1 MSRNPLFQI
10 RLDEVKA
17 FKAEHGHTN
26 IHHLCSSKGNKRN
39 TLYSWLR
46 LQRARYKALPDC
58 FRRYRVMTQAEID
71 ALDAIGF
78 EWDRGPTDRSLTQ
91 RPTFWEM
98 LESLK
103 DFKHE
108 HGHTNVHYGLSKR
121 DKTLY
126 CFINQQR
133 LRRTALPHAYHQSRI
148 MVQEEIDALDDIGFQ
163 WTPTPVDRRNFSS
176 FSRRVDE
183 LKAFKHKHGHLN
195 MCYDGAQNTTENSL
209 HRWAQVQRQRYKAI
223 PIRHHSHAVMIPE
236 EIDALNAI
244 GFDWE
249 PPPVR

>member
-1 MSRNPLFQI
+1 M
-10 RLDEVKA
+10 RLDEVTA
-17 FKAEHGHTN
+17 FEAEHGHTN
-26 IHHLCSSKGNKRN
+26 IHHRCKGKRN
-39 TLYSWLR
+39 VLYTWLR

-58 FRRYRVMTQAEID
+58 FRQHRVMTQAEID

-78 EWDRGPTDRSLTQ
+78 EWDRSQSVRSLTQ
-91 RPTFWEM
+91 LPTFGEM

-103 DFKHE
+103 DFKKE
-108 HGHTNVHYGLSKR
+108 HGHTNVLHGLSER
-121 DKTLY
+121 DNTLY
-126 CFINQQR
+126 SFINRQR
-133 LRRTALPHAYHQSRI
+133 LRRTALPHGYYNSRI
-148 MVQEEIDALDDIGFQ
+148 MVQAEIDALDDIGFQ

-183 LKAFKHKHGHLN
+183 LKAFKHKYGHLKI
-195 MCYDGAQNTTENSL
+195 CYDSAQNTTENSL
-209 HRWAQVQRQRYKAI
+209 HRWMQVQRQRYKAI
-223 PIRHHSHAVMIPE
+223 PMRHHKNAVMIPE